1 VPFEDVYGDAFED
14 MPKRSGNTDK
24 LEKVTGFKC
33 ETRLIDMIDLMI
45 DFTREAAKV
54 S

>member
-1 VPFEDVYGDAFED
+1 
-14 MPKRSGNTDK
+14 MPRRSGNTDK

-33 ETRLIDMIDLMI
+33 ETKLVDMVDMMI
-45 DFTREAAKV
+45 EFSREAAKV